1 MNVATVIVSRNRPD
15 LVESTIEQ
23 LRRYRTVE
31 NDIYVIECG
40 TDTEKLTPHT
50 SFWYADPDFRGKCYG
65 HDVGLKLARRHG
77 DYDAFFMLMNDL
89 VFDPAIDHVGELVR
103 LLEENP
109 RLAIISPTDASG
121 LYPGSAARPGGG
133 WRPVTS
139 TDYLALMTRAEAID
153 EVGFLNPDFRY
164 CWGAIHELSFKLYSR
179 GWTVGYADGV
189 TYEHLGGTTYGAA
202 GTATIERDEYIQRA
216 KSFAHRYFLEH
227 YGAGWSDLFWKA
239 AAGHGIEINTY
250 AEHRGFWAPD
260 EPPTDDAPKLH
271 LGSGTDYRPGWIN
284 VDIDPDCGPDVVSPV
299 ERLDAFED
307 GTAAVIEACHL
318 FEHLTFDEARAA
330 LVEWHRVLRPG
341 GELYLEMPD
350 FEQCLRL
357 LGQHF
362 DAEGHDLAMVGI
374 YGWAPDIAKWGH
386 TQVHKWGW
394 TKTTL
399 AEALTAVGFA
409 DIEFLPVTQTQRP
422 AAAIGR
428 DMRCRALKPHQT
440 DPSPVPEQIRHTE
453 SAQAASPGA
462 DDGDVTEIQLDP
474 VKLLAFADEILES
487 DALLQRFG
495 TTFTSDDPV
504 VLFIHCPSET
514 PEVAAIV
521 HERAAAAGL
530 EDGGPSVALITVPN
544 DPVTRQQLGEAAD
557 ILYSSRAVDA
567 PFMSLAR
574 IDGEQP
580 ERLRALVSSH
590 LAGQRGTPTSD
601 RPATGATAPPRAT
614 AAALPSSP
622 SFLLLTLDSCRYV
635 VMCDAQ
641 TPCLDRYASEVLP
654 AQTPANF
661 TYAAHHAFFAGILP
675 HVPEPR
681 AYYNRFVRQLVGL
694 STAGEGHRV
703 TGRALKSVCSDANLV
718 SGLRE
723 AGYQTV
729 GAGAMN
735 WFQQIALTRWFENFR
750 FTDTD
755 AEAQVDYL
763 LQQLD
768 VTRPFFGFIN
778 FGETHDPFHYK
789 GKETECSFRVQA
801 RLMEW
806 PPREQGTIGR
816 DSEPY
821 WHQVEALEFVDR
833 QLGRLFDALPG
844 DTIAIVCGDHGEA
857 FGEDGYWGH
866 AINHPKVH
874 EVPLA
879 IFRLDGVPLP

>member
-23 LRRYRTVE
+23 LQRHDSVQ
-31 NDIYVIECG
+31 NDIYVVECG
-40 TDTEKLTPHT
+40 TDSDKLTPHT
-50 SFWYADPDFRGKCYG
+50 SLWYADPDFRGKCYG
-65 HDVGLKLARRHG
+65 HDVGLTFARSRG
-77 DYDAFFMLMNDL
+77 DYDAFFILMNDL
-89 VFDPAIDHVGELVR
+89 VFDPAVDHVGELVR
-103 LLEENP
+103 LLKENP
-109 RLAIISPTDASG
+109 RLAVISPTDASSA
-121 LYPGSAARPGGG
+121 YPGSAPRPGGG
-133 WRPVTS
+133 WRTVTT
-139 TDYLALMTRAEAID
+139 TDYHALMTRAEAID

-179 GWTVGYADGV
+179 GWVVGYADGV

-202 GTATIERDEYIQRA
+202 GTATIERDDYIQRA
-216 KSFAHRYFLEH
+216 KSFAHHYFLDH
-227 YGAGWSDLFWKA
+227 YGPDWSDVFWQA

-250 AEHRGFWAPD
+250 ADHRALWAPA
-260 EPPTDDAPKLH
+260 EPGQAAPEPVDAPKLH
-271 LGSGTDYRPGWIN
+271 LGSGTEYRPGWVN
-284 VDIDPDCGPDVVSPV
+284 VDIDPACRPDVVSPA
-299 ERLDAFED
+299 ERLDGFED

-318 FEHLTFDEARAA
+318 FEHLTFDEAQAA
-330 LVEWHRVLRPG
+330 LAEWHRVLRPG

-350 FEQCLRL
+350 FEQCVRL

-362 DAEGHDLAMVGI
+362 DAAGHDLAMVGI
-374 YGWAPDIAKWGH
+374 YGWAPDIAQWGH

-399 AEALTAVGFA
+399 SEALGAAGFG
-409 DIEFLPVTQTQRP
+409 DIEFLPVTQTMRP

-428 DMRCRALKPHQT
+428 DMRCRAVKPLPQAE
-440 DPSPVPEQIRHTE
+440 SPRVDDADVPAEFPQVR
-453 SAQAASPGA
+453 
-462 DDGDVTEIQLDP
+462 P
-474 VKLLAFADEILES
+474 VKLLAFGDEVLEN
-487 DALLQRFG
+487 DALLSRYR
-495 TTFTSDDPV
+495 TTFSAEDPV
-504 VLFIHCPSET
+504 ALVIYCPSET

-530 EDGGPSVALITVPN
+530 ADGGPDVALITVPN
-544 DPVTRQQLGEAAD
+544 DPVTHEELTNSAD
-557 ILYSSRAVDA
+557 VLYSRRHADA
-567 PFMSLAR
+567 PFASLIR
-574 IDGEQP
+574 MDGEEP
-580 ERLRALVSSH
+580 ERLRGLVASLFARQLNGH
-590 LAGQRGTPTSD
+590 TSD
-601 RPATGATAPPRAT
+601 RRPAVAAAPP
-614 AAALPSSP
+614 LPSNP
-622 SFLLLTLDSCRYV
+622 NFLLLTLDSCRYD
-635 VMCDAQ
+635 VMCDAH
-641 TPCLDRYASEVLP
+641 TPVLDRYAREVLP

-694 STAGEGHRV
+694 TKAGEGHRV
-703 TGRALKSVCSDANLV
+703 TGRALKAVYSDNNLV

-723 AGYQTV
+723 SGYQTV

-735 WFQQIALTRWFENFR
+735 WFQQDALTRWFENFR

-763 LQQLD
+763 LEEID

-778 FGETHDPFHYK
+778 FGETHDPFYYK
-789 GKETECSFRVQA
+789 GKETESPFRVQA

-806 PPREQGTIGR
+806 PPREQGAIGR
-816 DSEPY
+816 DCEPY

-833 QLGRLFDALPG
+833 QLSRLFEALPG

-866 AINHPKVH
+866 AVNHPKVH

-879 IFRLDGVPLP
+879 IFRLDGAPLP